1 MARKPIVDR
10 DIVLRMLQEG
20 SSTQQ
25 VAERFGVSRQA
36 VDLHRKD
43 FITRGLL
50 KNERAA
56 RKPKSTSL
64 FSDTTPVEVPTQST
78 ASTVPADIPPQ
89 STTSSA
95 PADTPPQSTTSSA
108 AASIDDLIEL
118 MITAFTAL
126 KRVPELE
133 IQLEQYKDAYTR
145 TLKEVER
152 LGKEAEKRQDQEQ
165 RWNLSQHVEPGTW
178 PIKE

>member
-10 DIVLRMLQEG
+10 DIVLRMLQRG

-56 RKPKSTSL
+56 RKPRSASL
-64 FSDTTPVEVPTQST
+64 FSDTTPAEVPSQ
-78 ASTVPADIPPQ
+78 A
-89 STTSSA
+89 TTSIV
-95 PADTPPQSTTSSA
+95 P
-108 AASIDDLIEL
+108 ASIDDLIEL

-126 KRVPELE
+126 KRAPELE
-133 IQLEQYKDAYTR
+133 VQMEQYKDAYKR

-152 LGKEAEKRQDQEQ
+152 LSREAEKRQDQEQ
-165 RWNLSQHVEPGTW
+165 RWNLSQQVEPGTW
-178 PIKE
+178 PIEE

>member
-10 DIVLRMLQEG
+10 DIVLQMLQAG

-50 KNERAA
+50 KNERAG
-56 RKPKSTSL
+56 RKPRSTSL
-64 FSDTTPVEVPTQST
+64 SSDTTPAEVP
-78 ASTVPADIPPQ
+78 PQ
-89 STTSSA
+89 FTTSSA
-95 PADTPPQSTTSSA
+95 PADTPPQFTTSSG

-126 KRVPELE
+126 KRVPEME
-133 IQLEQYKDAYTR
+133 IQLEQYKDAYKR

-152 LGKEAEKRQDQEQ
+152 LSKETEKRQDQEL
-165 RWNLSQHVEPGTW
+165 RWNLSQQVEPGTW

>member
-10 DIVLRMLQEG
+10 DIVLQMLQEG

-43 FITRGLL
+43 FINQGLL

-56 RKPKSTSL
+56 RKTRSSSPLSATAPADIPS
-64 FSDTTPVEVPTQST
+64 QST
-78 ASTVPADIPPQ
+78 ASSVP
-89 STTSSA
+89 
-95 PADTPPQSTTSSA
+95 
-108 AASIDDLIEL
+108 ASIDDLIEL

-133 IQLEQYKDAYTR
+133 TQLEQYKDAYKR

-152 LGKEAEKRQDQEQ
+152 LSKESEKRHEQEL
-165 RWNLSQHVEPGTW
+165 RWNLSQQVDPRTW
-178 PIKE
+178 PIEE

>member
-43 FITRGLL
+43 FINQGLL

-56 RKPKSTSL
+56 RKLRSSSSPSA
-64 FSDTTPVEVPTQST
+64 T
-78 ASTVPADIPPQ
+78 APADIPSK
-89 STTSSA
+89 STASSV
-95 PADTPPQSTTSSA
+95 P
-108 AASIDDLIEL
+108 ASIDDLIEL

-133 IQLEQYKDAYTR
+133 TQLDQYKDAYKR

-152 LGKEAEKRQDQEQ
+152 LSKETEKRHDQEL
-165 RWNLSQHVEPGTW
+165 RWNLSQQVEPGTW
-178 PIKE
+178 PIEE

>member
-10 DIVLRMLQEG
+10 DIVLCMLQEG

-43 FITRGLL
+43 FINQGLL

-56 RKPKSTSL
+56 RKPGSTS
-64 FSDTTPVEVPTQST
+64 SVS
-78 ASTVPADIPPQ
+78 ASTSADIPPQ

-95 PADTPPQSTTSSA
+95 PA
-108 AASIDDLIEL
+108 SIDDLIEL
-118 MITAFTAL
+118 LITAFTAL

-133 IQLEQYKDAYTR
+133 TQLEQYKDAYQR

-152 LGKEAEKRQDQEQ
+152 LSKEAEKRHDQEL
-165 RWNLSQHVEPGTW
+165 RWDLSQRVEPGTW
-178 PIKE
+178 KIEE

>member
-43 FITRGLL
+43 FINQGLL
-50 KNERAA
+50 KNERAV
-56 RKPKSTSL
+56 RKTRSSSPLSATAPA
-64 FSDTTPVEVPTQST
+64 DTPSQST
-78 ASTVPADIPPQ
+78 ASPVPADIPPQ
-89 STTSSA
+89 STT
-95 PADTPPQSTTSSA
+95 PSA

-133 IQLEQYKDAYTR
+133 TQLDQYKDAYKR

-152 LGKEAEKRQDQEQ
+152 LSKESEKRHDQEL
-165 RWNLSQHVEPGTW
+165 RWDLSQQVGPRTW
-178 PIKE
+178 PIEE

>member
-43 FITRGLL
+43 FISQGLL
-50 KNERAA
+50 TNVRAA
-56 RKPKSTSL
+56 RKPRTTSSL
-64 FSDTTPVEVPTQST
+64 SDTTPAEVPS
-78 ASTVPADIPPQ
+78 Q
-89 STTSSA
+89 STTSSV
-95 PADTPPQSTTSSA
+95 P
-108 AASIDDLIEL
+108 ASIDELIEL

-133 IQLEQYKDAYTR
+133 VQLEQYKDAYKR

-165 RWNLSQHVEPGTW
+165 RWNLSQQVEHGTW